1 MNKKPIYTTFSFY
14 EFLRVIFF
22 GAIFIIGFFVLLSVY
37 DENPAVILVL
47 MIIDVLFIFFMGYK
61 QISLYEDRVV
71 MINLSIFSSIFNSKG
86 SVYYFKDIKAA
97 EFPPP
102 ASNDE
107 VAATAVIG
115 AFLRMVSKRRNAV
128 SDDDQLSFYLE
139 MKDGNSISVYTR
151 FENYKIKRIV
161 ELINSQIEKE

>member
-1 MNKKPIYTTFSFY
+1 MNKKQIYATFSFY
-14 EFLRVIFF
+14 EFLRVVFW

-37 DENPAVILVL
+37 YENPVVIFML
-47 MIIDVLFIFFMGYK
+47 MVIDILFIVFIGYK
-61 QISLYEDRVV
+61 QIRVYEDRVV
-71 MINLSIFSSIFNSKG
+71 IINISIFSTIFNSKG

-102 ASNDE
+102 ASVDE
-107 VAATAVIG
+107 VVATVVIG
-115 AFLRMVSKRRNAV
+115 AFLRMV
-128 SDDDQLSFYLE
+128 LSFYLE

-151 FENYKIKRIV
+151 FENYIIKRIV